1 MFSTLILSIALAFV
15 AVVQTLSS
23 VHCRSLECIRTVD
36 NITAPPNTPECI
48 RPPKTPKQ
56 TIHKQPTLT
65 VPTLARVGAPLRGVP
80 NCEPFVQRT
89 DGLEMLNVS
98 PSHSIM

>member
-36 NITAPPNTPECI
+36 DITAPPN
-48 RPPKTPKQ
+48 TPKQ

-89 DGLEMLNVS
+89 DGMEMMNVS
-98 PSHSIM
+98 PSHSTM